1 MINQERFIE
10 LFKEEL
16 IKSIKEETEKEIKN
30 KVKEFEEHLREMAMT
45 KITNY
50 VDGLKIYLEENYHFK
65 DPQISIHI
73 KL

>member
-1 MINQERFIE
+1 MINKEGFIK
-10 LFKEEL
+10 LFKEKL
-16 IKSIKEETEKEIKN
+16 TKSIKEETETEIKN

-50 VDGLKIYLEENYHFK
+50 VDGLKVYLEENYSFE